1 MFEQYLRIKEGY
13 PDALLFYRMGDF
25 YELFF
30 EDAEVAS
37 RELQIAL
44 TSRNPN
50 AESPIP
56 MCGVP
61 WHAAEGYV
69 SQLLNKGYKI
79 AFCDQVED
87 PRAAKGL
94 VERAVTRV
102 YTPGTAVEDVSLEPK
117 GHTYLGALF
126 WSADTDR
133 GGFAWVDV
141 STGYWAGLH
150 VKKSQEL
157 WQWAQ
162 KIAPRELLLPED
174 ADVPASL
181 HLTDIQAVRVPLRSH
196 FDYKR
201 SAERVLAAQSV
212 AELRALGLEDRKE
225 LVQACGAL
233 LAYLE
238 QTQMQDTKH
247 LAPFEPLDLGQH
259 LLIDDVTERN
269 LELFRRLDGRKGVGT
284 LRHVIDSTQ
293 TPMGGRLLEERLRN
307 PWRELAPIQE
317 TQDAIAWLVAH
328 PENRKKLRET
338 LSGVYDLERL
348 STRIALN
355 RTSPRDMLSLR
366 QSLAAL
372 PPVKSAITSSDA
384 DTPRVL
390 RSITEHWDDLGDHAA
405 TLQKALADDPPQFI
419 TEGGLF
425 KQGYNAELDELLD
438 LVEHGENRVKALLD
452 EEQKAS
458 GISKLK
464 LGYNRVFG
472 YYFEL
477 SKAVGG
483 TPPEHFIRR
492 QTLAN
497 AERFTTVRLKELE
510 EKLLSAADRRKSLE
524 YKLFQQLRGALAEA
538 RPRILFM
545 ADMLA
550 QLDYWQSLAETAVR
564 HNWSRPSLHAGQSIT
579 IREGRHPVVEGIIG
593 EAAFVPND
601 LHMDEDRRLLL
612 ITGPNMAGKSTVLRQ
627 TALICLLAQM
637 GSFVPARE
645 AQLGLCDRIF
655 SRVGASDNL
664 AQGQST
670 FMVEM
675 METARILRQA
685 TKRSLVILDEIGR
698 GTSTFDG
705 LALAWAVAEELARRA
720 GGSIRTLFATHYH
733 ELTALEGKI
742 PGVHTMNIAIREW
755 NGEIVFLRRLIP
767 GPSDRSYGIEV
778 ARLAGVPQPVVQRA
792 REILAQLEHN
802 KGSSPVRQVMPNLLP
817 GIQLPEAKPKKA
829 VEEVAAAEPE
839 HPLLV
844 ALRDTNPDA
853 LTPLEALKRITE
865 WKLLWG
871 APKQ

>member
-212 AELRALGLEDRKE
+212 AELGALGLEDRKE

-317 TQDAIAWLVAH
+317 TQDAIAWLIAH

-627 TALICLLAQM
+627 TALI
-637 GSFVPARE
+637 
-645 AQLGLCDRIF
+645 
-655 SRVGASDNL
+655 
-664 AQGQST
+664 
-670 FMVEM
+670 
-675 METARILRQA
+675 ILRQA

-829 VEEVAAAEPE
+829 VEEVVAAEPE

>member
-1 MFEQYLRIKEGY
+1 M
-13 PDALLFYRMGDF
+13 
-25 YELFF
+25 
-30 EDAEVAS
+30 
-37 RELQIAL
+37 
-44 TSRNPN
+44 
-50 AESPIP
+50 
-56 MCGVP
+56 
-61 WHAAEGYV
+61 
-69 SQLLNKGYKI
+69 
-79 AFCDQVED
+79 
-87 PRAAKGL
+87 
-94 VERAVTRV
+94 
-102 YTPGTAVEDVSLEPK
+102 
-117 GHTYLGALF
+117 
-126 WSADTDR
+126 
-133 GGFAWVDV
+133 
-141 STGYWAGLH
+141 
-150 VKKSQEL
+150 
-157 WQWAQ
+157 
-162 KIAPRELLLPED
+162 
-174 ADVPASL
+174 
-181 HLTDIQAVRVPLRSH
+181 
-196 FDYKR
+196 
-201 SAERVLAAQSV
+201 
-212 AELRALGLEDRKE
+212 
-225 LVQACGAL
+225 
-233 LAYLE
+233 
-238 QTQMQDTKH
+238 
-247 LAPFEPLDLGQH
+247 
-259 LLIDDVTERN
+259 
-269 LELFRRLDGRKGVGT
+269 GT

-317 TQDAIAWLVAH
+317 TQDAIAWLIAH

-564 HNWSRPSLHAGQSIT
+564 HNWSRPVLHTGQSIT

-627 TALICLLAQM
+627 NRADLPPRADGLFRPRPGSAAWPVRSHLLPR
-637 GSFVPARE
+637 GRF
-645 AQLGLCDRIF
+645 
-655 SRVGASDNL
+655 
-664 AQGQST
+664 GQSG
-670 FMVEM
+670 
-675 METARILRQA
+675 ARPEYVHGGDDGDRAHPASGHQA
-685 TKRSLVILDEIGR
+685 
-698 GTSTFDG
+698 
-705 LALAWAVAEELARRA
+705 
-720 GGSIRTLFATHYH
+720 
-733 ELTALEGKI
+733 
-742 PGVHTMNIAIREW
+742 
-755 NGEIVFLRRLIP
+755 
-767 GPSDRSYGIEV
+767 
-778 ARLAGVPQPVVQRA
+778 QPR
-792 REILAQLEHN
+792 
-802 KGSSPVRQVMPNLLP
+802 
-817 GIQLPEAKPKKA
+817 
-829 VEEVAAAEPE
+829 
-839 HPLLV
+839 HP
-844 ALRDTNPDA
+844 
-853 LTPLEALKRITE
+853 
-865 WKLLWG
+865 
-871 APKQ
+871 